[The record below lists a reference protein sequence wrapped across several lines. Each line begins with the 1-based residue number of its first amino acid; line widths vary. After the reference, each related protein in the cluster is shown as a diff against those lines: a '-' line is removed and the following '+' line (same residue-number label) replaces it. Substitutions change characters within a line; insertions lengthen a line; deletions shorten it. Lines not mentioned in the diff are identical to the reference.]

1 MSNFGPAQFG
11 PAVFGGEPVAHLYL
25 QIDAEMTARARR
37 LTALSHSNGWGLQ
50 VQTYQFGQGGFDPLD
65 YFAALPVS
73 PDDATLVDPQGVPAA
88 IQHYEW
94 CNERCVAYYCDV
106 VSSGVTA
113 GYLGEIGLYA
123 SLVYP
128 PAVAVIAGPFLYA
141 IGHFPM
147 IAFSSVAPNDFNSVV
162 RVTVQA

>member
-37 LTALSHSNGWGLQ
+37 LTALAHTSGWGLQ
-50 VQTYQFGQGGFDPLD
+50 VQQYQFGQGGFDPLD
-65 YFAALPVS
+65 YFAAIPVS
-73 PDDATLVDPQGVPAA
+73 PDDNALIDPLGVQTA

-94 CNERCVAYYCDV
+94 CNERCAAYYCDV
-106 VSSGVTA
+106 VASGA
-113 GYLGEIGLYA
+113 ASGYLGEIGLYA
-123 SLVYP
+123 RISWP
-128 PAVAVIAGPFLYA
+128 VASGLFLYA
-141 IGHFPM
+141 IGHFPL
-147 IAFSSVAPNDFNSVV
+147 IAFSSVVPDDFDVVV